1 MIVVTGATGNVGRLL
16 VESLAEAG
24 HEVTAVSRGV
34 SSPVP
39 ERAGV
44 TPMVAD
50 LSDAGSLT
58 PAVKGADA
66 LFLLVSGAGAHVDG
80 EAVLRTAAD
89 AGVSRVVLL
98 SSQAA
103 GTRPEA
109 VSHAPLAALEQV
121 VRSSGLEWTVLRAGG
136 FTTNAFA
143 WIPSIRAQG
152 KVFAPYGD
160 VALPAVDPLDL
171 ASVAAAALT
180 GGVHAGR
187 TYVLTGPEATSPR
200 QRTGILGDVLG
211 VDLEFVELGPDQARE
226 QMLRLMPA
234 PVADGTLEILGQPTP
249 EEVRV
254 SPDVAAVLG
263 REATSFAAW
272 AERSAA
278 DFR

>member
-16 VESLAEAG
+16 VEELAGAG

-34 SSPVP
+34 SGPAP

-50 LSDAGSLT
+50 LADTGSLV
-58 PAVKGADA
+58 PALKGADA

-80 EAVLRTAAD
+80 QAVLRTAAE

-109 VSHAPLAALEQV
+109 VSHAPLAALEEA
-121 VRSSGLEWTVLRAGG
+121 VRNSGLEWTVLRAGG
-136 FTTNAFA
+136 FATNAFA
-143 WIPSIRAQG
+143 WIPSIREQG
-152 KVFAPYGD
+152 KVFAPYGE

-171 ASVAAAALT
+171 AAVAAVALT
-180 GGVHAGR
+180 GTGHTGR

-200 QRTGILGDVLG
+200 QRTGILAEALG
-211 VDLEFVELGPDQARE
+211 TELEFRELSHDQARE
-226 QMLRLMPA
+226 QLLRLMPE
-234 PVADGTLEILGQPTP
+234 PVADGTLEILGRPKP
-249 EEVRV
+249 EEVLV

-263 REATSFAAW
+263 REATSFADW
-272 AERSAA
+272 AARNVAA
-278 DFR
+278 FR